1 MDDESAIEI
10 FKNFNAWLKKIP
22 DNKIKKMVTE
32 RFHNSIKVQYKKGI
46 LNKN

>member
-10 FKNFNAWLKKIP
+10 FTSFNEWLKNFP
-22 DNKIKKMVTE
+22 DNKIKKMATE
-32 RFHNSIKVQYKKGI
+32 RFHNSIKVQYKKEI